1 MKSMLY
7 TFTRT
12 VTIKVTPESLGEKL
26 DENSLDDLREIGF
39 LRIQSAM
46 GQLINQGMLIGIL
59 TLQKGQPAV
68 NLHWLITVADEPST
82 TSES

>member
-1 MKSMLY
+1 MPR

-26 DENSLDDLREIGF
+26 DDNSLDDLREIGY

-46 GQLINQGMLIGIL
+46 GQLIDQGMLSGIL

-68 NLHWLITVADEPST
+68 NLHWSITVADESST